1 MNMKL
6 SKLLATRQSLQRQA
20 HLASLAHAWFT
31 LGRLAD
37 RIARVGLHGLV
48 RLQPPDPREQR
59 YAATLTAL
67 EGSQAQ
73 LEEHFSDDDLLQFAD
88 AVALAVEAE
97 FDEIEFNL
105 EDLRPYFVAPLRFAL
120 EQARVTM
127 DLDDKQPKL
136 AQESN
141 SGDRGQET
149 GDS

>member
-1 MNMKL
+1 MNKKL

-37 RIARVGLHGLV
+37 RVARVELHGLV
-48 RLQPPDPREQR
+48 RLQPPDPHEQR
-59 YAATLTAL
+59 YTATLTAL

-73 LEEHFSDDDLLQFAD
+73 LEEHFSDDDLLQLVD
-88 AVALAVEAE
+88 AVVLAVESD

-120 EQARVTM
+120 EQAGVTM
-127 DLDDKQPKL
+127 DLDEKQPKV
-136 AQESN
+136 AKGE
-141 SGDRGQET
+141 
-149 GDS
+149 